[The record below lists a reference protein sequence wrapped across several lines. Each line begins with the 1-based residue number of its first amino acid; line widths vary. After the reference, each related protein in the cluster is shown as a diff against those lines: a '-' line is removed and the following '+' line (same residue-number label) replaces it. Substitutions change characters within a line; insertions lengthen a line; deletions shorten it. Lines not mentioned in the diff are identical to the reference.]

1 MKAEEKEVKEL
12 VTTGERFKASEVE
25 NKIAAAS
32 LHEDKLLKAFTHCSK
47 ASEAEFIAAEQYSSG
62 TSEQE
67 LNTLEQQYKE
77 IEAVENARW
86 QKENAFVHRFIAKI
100 TEDITS

>member
-32 LHEDKLLKAFTHCSK
+32 LHEDKLLKAFTH
-47 ASEAEFIAAEQYSSG
+47 
-62 TSEQE
+62 
-67 LNTLEQQYKE
+67 
-77 IEAVENARW
+77 
-86 QKENAFVHRFIAKI
+86 
-100 TEDITS
+100 